1 MLIQSQSH
9 LLEAGAMNGT
19 LFPFAGLL
27 LGVFMASIVLF
38 VDLCMLKTQGQEN
51 LHRTEVCQALRL
63 LEGARH
69 ESETIAR
76 FVDSLT
82 EILRKHKIS
91 PRKNPMRPDTSDS
104 SAEAATPVAQAV
116 NVPETLMTP
125 ESSAFIGAN
134 GDMIMADSTMPMGDE
149 DLSDYFK
156 DLAERFGQGIG
167 TDQYDWDN
175 ILSDLN
181 SSFV

>member
-1 MLIQSQSH
+1 
-9 LLEAGAMNGT
+9 
-19 LFPFAGLL
+19 
-27 LGVFMASIVLF
+27 
-38 VDLCMLKTQGQEN
+38 
-51 LHRTEVCQALRL
+51 
-63 LEGARH
+63 
-69 ESETIAR
+69 
-76 FVDSLT
+76 
-82 EILRKHKIS
+82 
-91 PRKNPMRPDTSDS
+91 MRPDTSDS